1 MPTRI
6 LLIDDEVDLLD
17 SLQAL
22 LSTESYEVTSCST
35 PTQAYEECIKGQFDI
50 IISDHNM
57 KDLNGLELL
66 KVLRSDGHM
75 TPFILLT
82 GCASKD
88 IAISALKLG
97 ASDILE
103 KPVEMSEILVS
114 IARTLELEKGRY
126 LFYKCLNPENQ
137 DSKKAQSQF
146 SARLG
151 NLLASAKIDKVS

>member
-1 MPTRI
+1 MATKV

-22 LSTESYEVTSCST
+22 LSSESFEVTTCST
-35 PTQAYEECIKGQFDI
+35 PLQAYEECIKGQFDLI
-50 IISDHNM
+50 VSDHNM

-66 KVLRSDGHM
+66 KVLRADGHM

-88 IAISALKLG
+88 IAINALKLG

-103 KPVEMSEILVS
+103 KPVEVSQIKVS
-114 IARTLELEKGRY
+114 IARTLELEKSRY
-126 LFYKCLNPENQ
+126 LFYKSLNPESQ
-137 DSKKAQSQF
+137 DSKAAQSQF
-146 SARLG
+146 SSRLG
-151 NLLASAKIDKVS
+151 NLLASTKISKAS